1 MLVTIVIPCYNHAKF
16 VAKTIQSIID
26 QDYDNIELIVID
38 DGSPD
43 TSQQVI
49 ESFRSACEARFKRFE
64 LRFNTNQGLSKTLNE
79 GIAWAQGEYLSLIA
93 SDDWM
98 YPSKTATQVGYLQH
112 HADVAAVFTGV
123 NMIND
128 HDEILYSRVRAD
140 YLATFEQIFA
150 SQHDLPASTQMHRLN
165 SLKAI
170 GGFDENRIIED
181 WSMLLKLSATG
192 AKIGY
197 IGQPLVAYREH
208 ANNLSKRHMLMVQE
222 RFDIIQLYH
231 HHPTFAFAQYKAY
244 GALARA
250 YRKQGQSLKA
260 FGIKIYSLLRY
271 YFKDS

>member
-1 MLVTIVIPCYNHAKF
+1 MTIIIPCYNHEKF

-64 LRFNTNQGLSKTLNE
+64 FRFNTNQGLSKTLNE

-98 YPSKTATQVGYLQH
+98 YPSKTSTQVGYLQH

-128 HDEILYSRVRAD
+128 HDEVLYSRVRAD

-150 SQHDLPASTQMHRLN
+150 TKHDLPAPTQMHRLS

-170 GGFDENRIIED
+170 GGFDVNRIMED

-197 IGQPLVAYREH
+197 IGQPLIAYREH
-208 ANNLSKRHMLMVQE
+208 PNNMSKQHMLLVQE
-222 RFDIIQLYH
+222 RFEIIQLYKD
-231 HHPTFAFAQYKAY
+231 HPNFSFAQYKAY
-244 GALARA
+244 GALSRA

-271 YFKDS
+271 WLFK